1 MSRPL
6 SWAHTRCWRRLRRV
20 RRRRERVADTG
31 GAAVGHRGVSSLM
44 RCRDVQAGYQPAAVS
59 AATRTDRGTTAASQM
74 GSPGTAGSPKP
85 DWASLAPGGEV
96 RAGAVEQTAH
106 GDGDPSGL
114 KAARRRGRG
123 SPRRGGEL
131 ARPDQERSVWVPR
144 TLSRQATHTYSC
156 RRPQDRSGSDPPVGK
171 GRAGMIWAWREKLQH
186 PMWSPTVVVGTVPGE
201 DGPAVPFTEDHQG
214 DRAVDVNKSTA
225 NGVSTRALQH
235 VGSAGGPPQR
245 DPRRWQAGPTRRRC
259 TTLSSRPSSRE
270 GAGRAGSRCF
280 GGRGPRCPSLPVP
293 ADQR

>member
-1 MSRPL
+1 
-6 SWAHTRCWRRLRRV
+6 
-20 RRRRERVADTG
+20 
-31 GAAVGHRGVSSLM
+31 
-44 RCRDVQAGYQPAAVS
+44 
-59 AATRTDRGTTAASQM
+59 
-74 GSPGTAGSPKP
+74 
-85 DWASLAPGGEV
+85 
-96 RAGAVEQTAH
+96 
-106 GDGDPSGL
+106 
-114 KAARRRGRG
+114 
-123 SPRRGGEL
+123 
-131 ARPDQERSVWVPR
+131 VWVPR

-201 DGPAVPFTEDHQG
+201 DGPSVPFTEDHQG

-259 TTLSSRPSSRE
+259 TTSRLGRQAARALVELGLGASEGEVRVVLRFQYPPTSGDISIDQCLDTMDDVLRLMWSRL
-270 GAGRAGSRCF
+270 GTRRSTSHSATNHHA
-280 GGRGPRCPSLPVP
+280 
-293 ADQR
+293 